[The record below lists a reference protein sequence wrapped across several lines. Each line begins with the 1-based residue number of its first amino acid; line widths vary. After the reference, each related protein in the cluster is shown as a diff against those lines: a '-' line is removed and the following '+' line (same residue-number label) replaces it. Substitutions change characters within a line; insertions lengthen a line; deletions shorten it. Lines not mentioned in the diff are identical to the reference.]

1 MSTRAAACRG
11 KKGMLLCVLGTL
23 AVAPRAQTPTLHTR
37 LAHPAE
43 PAQTAATGQTDMPPA
58 AEGEYPWGKP
68 GEEIELY
75 FEHGRLQGYMTQRAD
90 AANDRSA
97 PVTFDFATTHAS
109 GHTLAWTTRV
119 VHGVAYSFAGS
130 LDRGSTSSPRA
141 PGLYILIGTLT
152 THGGPLDGTQRLLRL
167 KREPGSD

>member
-68 GEEIELY
+68 G
-75 FEHGRLQGYMTQRAD
+75 
-90 AANDRSA
+90 
-97 PVTFDFATTHAS
+97 
-109 GHTLAWTTRV
+109 
-119 VHGVAYSFAGS
+119 
-130 LDRGSTSSPRA
+130 
-141 PGLYILIGTLT
+141 
-152 THGGPLDGTQRLLRL
+152 
-167 KREPGSD
+167 RE